1 MRGALP
7 TPAEAREQ
15 LWRQGRLRW
24 KLYPDQR
31 ELYEFMRDNPS
42 RTVVVNVARQFGKS
56 FIVLLY
62 AVEFA
67 LQNPGV
73 QVRFVSS
80 NQKSLRKIV
89 HPNMRAILR
98 DCPADMRPQW
108 KGEDG
113 FYFFPSSGSELHMA
127 GANEGHE
134 DDSRGQRS
142 HLNVVDEAGFVDR
155 LEYLVKS
162 VLLPQTKTTRGRTIL
177 ISTPPETPAHDYVS
191 FVARAESRDA
201 YIVRTIDDDKH
212 TSEPEK
218 REMIEELGGPESTA
232 VLRECYCQFVVEE
245 TRAVVPE
252 FMRGGR
258 AERIVQPAP
267 LPTYEW
273 PVVAMDVGFEDAHA
287 VLFGYWNFRL
297 AKLVIQAEEVLV
309 RATTDKIAETIKARE
324 ADLWGG
330 KLRVERETY
339 RWSDTDLR
347 LIADLSEL
355 HKLAVSPTAKDD
367 KEAQVN
373 ALRMLVKD
381 EKIIIDP
388 SCRTLIRQLKTA
400 VWNKTRSEFERTKS
414 EGHFDTVDALIYLL
428 RNAPRYQNPYPAL
441 ADGITE
447 EGHWVPAHLRA
458 KGESDD
464 AQTLGRLFQPKRRA
478 N

>member
-1 MRGALP
+1 VPGAQ
-7 TPAEAREQ
+7 TIDPAWAREQ
-15 LWRQGRLRW
+15 LWRRGRLRW

-31 ELYEFMRDNPS
+31 EVYEFMRGNPA

-113 FYFFPSSGSELHMA
+113 YYFFPSSGSELHMA
-127 GANEGHE
+127 GANDGHE

-177 ISTPPETPAHDYVS
+177 ISTPPETPAHDYVG
-191 FVARAESRDA
+191 FVVRAESRDA

-212 TSEPEK
+212 TPEVEK
-218 REMIEELGGPESTA
+218 REMIEELGGMGSTA

-245 TRAVVPE
+245 TKAVVPE
-252 FMRGGR
+252 FVRDGR
-258 AERIVQPAP
+258 SERIVQPVP
-267 LPTYEW
+267 PPTYEF
-273 PVVAMDVGFEDAHA
+273 PIVAMDVGFEDFHA
-287 VLFGYWNFRL
+287 VLYGYWHFRS
-297 AKLVIQAEEVLV
+297 ARLVIQAEDVLA
-309 RATTDKIAETIKARE
+309 RATTDRIAQTIKARE
-324 ADLWGG
+324 ADLWAG
-330 KLRVERETY
+330 KLKTDRPVR

-355 HKLAVSPTAKDD
+355 HKLAVLPTAKDD

-381 EKIIIDP
+381 EKIAIDP

-400 VWNKTRSEFERTKS
+400 VWKDNRKEFERTKT
-414 EGHFDTVDALIYLL
+414 EGHFDCVDALIYML
-428 RNAPRYQNPYPAL
+428 RNAPRYENPYPSL
-441 ADGITE
+441 PDGLTD
-447 EGHWVPAHLRA
+447 EGHWIPAHLRNQV
-458 KGESDD
+458 SPN
-464 AQTLGRLFQPKRRA
+464 AQAVGSLFKRRG
-478 N
+478 